1 MLNNR
6 SIWYLVAAAVVI
18 VIFSF
23 SWSGGNKQPGQSTT
37 QTEQPAQQ

>member
-1 MLNNR
+1 MLNDR
-6 SIWYLVAAAVVI
+6 RIWYVVAAAVVI

-23 SWSGGNKQPGQSTT
+23 SWSGGNKQPGQTST